1 MSEFDSVTFYNFL
14 KTVSDT
20 LKKLLLQ
27 KTSIDFG
34 VAKECLL
41 FFLVD
46 KRKMQTSNYSRSFR
60 Y

>member
-41 FFLVD
+41 FF
-46 KRKMQTSNYSRSFR
+46 
-60 Y
+60 